1 MADKTLSSALARK
14 HLDKRLAPW
23 RSSHVIER
31 PSKGWVRAIRDALGM
46 NARQLAARLNVS
58 QPTITN
64 IEKNEA
70 NDTITLKRLREAAAA
85 LDCTLVYAL
94 VPNTSLQEIVEDRA
108 QCIADAQLA
117 RTDHTMS
124 LEDQELDDADLRAE
138 RQRLM
143 RGLLDGHPRHL
154 WETP

>member
-14 HLDKRLAPW
+14 HLDKRLTPL
-23 RSSHVIER
+23 RSSTAVQR
-31 PSKGWVRAIRDALGM
+31 PDKGWVRAIRDALGM

-94 VPNTSLQEIVEDRA
+94 VPNTSLQQIVEDRA
-108 QCIADAQLA
+108 RHIADAQLA
-117 RTDHTMS
+117 RTHHTMS
-124 LEDQELDDADLRAE
+124 LEDQELDDADRHAE

-143 RGLLDGHPRHL
+143 HRLLDGHPRHL
-154 WETP
+154 WEMP

>member
-1 MADKTLSSALARK
+1 MADRNHSSALARK
-14 HLDKRLAPW
+14 HLDKRLAPL
-23 RSSHVIER
+23 RSSSVMER
-31 PSKGWVRAIRDALGM
+31 PGKGWVRAIRDALGM

-94 VPNTSLQEIVEDRA
+94 VPNTSLQKIVEDRA
-108 QCIADAQLA
+108 RHIADAQLA
-117 RTDHTMS
+117 RTHHTMS
-124 LEDQELDDADLRAE
+124 LEDQELDDADLQAE

-143 RGLLDGHPRHL
+143 RGLLDGPPRRL